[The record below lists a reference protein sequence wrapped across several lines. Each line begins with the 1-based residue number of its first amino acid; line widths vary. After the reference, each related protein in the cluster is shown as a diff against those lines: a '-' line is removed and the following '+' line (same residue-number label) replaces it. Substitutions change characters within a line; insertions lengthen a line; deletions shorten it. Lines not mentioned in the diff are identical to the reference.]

1 MARRSL
7 GGLVVA
13 ALLLTGDPVGVAAQT
28 PPVQT
33 PPAQTPPAGLGD
45 DESSSSLSVAT
56 PLLQVGLLIGGAWA
70 GSVIARRMLNSG
82 WVSLIGARIG
92 AGLGLEAAASLGLL
106 GIGVGGALPAS
117 RVVAPQLISVP
128 ISGEGRGP

>member
-7 GGLVVA
+7 GGLVVVA
-13 ALLLTGDPVGVAAQT
+13 MLLAGQPA
-28 PPVQT
+28 
-33 PPAQTPPAGLGD
+33 PAQTPPAGKAEDGGGP
-45 DESSSSLSVAT
+45 SASVAM
-56 PLLQVGLLIGGAWA
+56 PVLQVGLLVGGAWI
-70 GSVIARRMLNSG
+70 GSVLARRLLNSN

-117 RVVAPQLISVP
+117 RVVAPQLISAP
-128 ISGEGRGP
+128 GNGAGR